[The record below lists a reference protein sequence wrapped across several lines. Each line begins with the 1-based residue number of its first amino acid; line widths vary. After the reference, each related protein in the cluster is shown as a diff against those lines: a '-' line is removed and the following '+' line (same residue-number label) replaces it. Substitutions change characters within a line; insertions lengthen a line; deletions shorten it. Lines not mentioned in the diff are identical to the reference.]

1 MDSRALL
8 LLGLLRTH
16 SQHGYQ
22 LNDYVERNLG
32 RVTDMKKPTAYAIL
46 DRLAREGYVSVEVER
61 IGNRPQRK
69 VYAITPSGEALF
81 LTLLRENLATSAPL
95 YDSGDVGTMFA
106 EALPASEVRDL
117 LRMRHAKL
125 RDRLA
130 EFEHA
135 PAHAF
140 GLGVN
145 LAIEHSIRLMR
156 AEDAWLTEVIARL
169 AHEA

>member
-61 IGNRPQRK
+61 MGNRPQRK

-95 YDSGDVGTMFA
+95 YDSGDIGTMFA
-106 EALPASEVRDL
+106 ETLPASEVREL
-117 LRMRHAKL
+117 LRTRHAQL

-130 EFEHA
+130 EFERA

-156 AEDAWLTEVIARL
+156 AEDAWLTEVVERL
-169 AHEA
+169 ARET